1 MRRGFAGARM
11 RASNDGGVGT
21 RAEGGSEVGVF
32 AVGNRVKA
40 GESGH
45 DLCVSAAGSH

>member
-1 MRRGFAGARM
+1 MEESEPERKVGAKL
-11 RASNDGGVGT
+11 
-21 RAEGGSEVGVF
+21 GVF